1 MPKGGTLRIGSR
13 AFPMPDGQPGVAIT
27 VADTGVRIARDIQ
40 KRVFEPFVTTK
51 SVGRG
56 TGLGLAQVYGFARGA
71 GGDAKV
77 DSQPGH
83 GTRITLL
90 LPAANGQAALDATA
104 HRRLVGTSIAA
115 VSEEASGILSGD
127 AIEGGSQRLLQ
138 RLDRARGDPA
148 QISFHF
154 GPSGFDRAEVRAV
167 GGQIAI
173 GKA

>member
-1 MPKGGTLRIGSR
+1 MCASWISRWRARAGFGVLSSNGGRMPS
-13 AFPMPDGQPGVAIT
+13 A
-27 VADTGVRIARDIQ
+27 
-40 KRVFEPFVTTK
+40 
-51 SVGRG
+51 S
-56 TGLGLAQVYGFARGA
+56 
-71 GGDAKV
+71 
-77 DSQPGH
+77 
-83 GTRITLL
+83 
-90 LPAANGQAALDATA
+90 PATTA
-104 HRRLVGTSIAA
+104 HRRLVRTSIAA